1 MRILS
6 KSNNG
11 FLMLAMK
18 TESVSKGEYL
28 LIKDESSGIKLIVQV
43 YDEEYLPFQSLI
55 DDMIREEI
63 AAASSSEC
71 IHDPLNIGLISNLL
85 RDARIYHTK
94 IRGCIDGSGVL
105 TTESGGLPSR
115 VNSIISLLKISEL
128 YALVDKARNHPI
140 TLGTGGMENET
151 IVISAED
158 LDGKLNIITGR
169 KECGKSHLSKL
180 LVKTLLEHGGYVI
193 VFDLNDE
200 YHGLA
205 YNTDRSSSNI
215 SHQILRVEVGQAL
228 RFSLEYCGKVT
239 IFNLLKNALD
249 MPSASLREFMRIW
262 DHLEHK
268 KSLNLT
274 SIENAIN
281 TWNINEFVRE
291 ALISRFHTIQTSR
304 LFSDDK
310 ASNLK
315 FEEILSRMK
324 SGAAIIIN
332 MAEVPPIV
340 RRMIVELTL
349 GKLVELLEKTQIPP
363 VFLFAEEAHLYIQD
377 TYWEDIITR
386 MRHFGI
392 YTTFITNQPDAID
405 DGIYRQVDNIF
416 LFNFTNDN
424 DLDKISR
431 VSLADNDTIR
441 SIVKTLPQRSC
452 LAIGKAMYNL
462 PVVVRVSPVEVMT
475 LGETRKFFSVQQNQS
490 PK

>member
-1 MRILS
+1 MKMRILS
-6 KSNNG
+6 KSSNG
-11 FLMLAMK
+11 LLMLAMK

-28 LIKDESSGIKLIVQV
+28 LINDESSGIKLIVQV
-43 YDEEYLPFQSLI
+43 FDEEYLPSQSLI

-71 IHDPLNIGLISNLL
+71 IHDPLNIGAISNLL

-94 IRGCIDGSGVL
+94 IRGYVDGSGVL

-115 VNSIISLLKISEL
+115 VNSTVRLLKISEL
-128 YALVDKARNHPI
+128 HALVDRAGNYPI
-140 TLGTGGMENET
+140 TLGKGGTANET
-151 IVISAED
+151 IAIYAED

-169 KECGKSHLSKL
+169 KECGKSHLSKI

-193 VFDLNDE
+193 VFDLNNE
-200 YHGLA
+200 YQGLA
-205 YNTDRSSSNI
+205 YNKDRSPSNI
-215 SHQILRVEVGQAL
+215 SNRVIRVEVGDAL
-228 RFSLEYCGKVT
+228 RFSLDYCGKAT

-249 MPSASLREFMRIW
+249 MPAASLRELMRIW
-262 DHLEHK
+262 DHLERK
-268 KSLNLT
+268 NSLNLA

-281 TWNINEFVRE
+281 TWNINEYVRE
-291 ALISRFHTIQTSR
+291 ALISRFHTIQTSG

-310 ASNLK
+310 SDSFK
-315 FEEILSRMK
+315 FEEILSRMNT
-324 SGAAIIIN
+324 GAAIVIN
-332 MAEVPPIV
+332 MAEDQPVV

-377 TYWEDIITR
+377 TYWDDIITR

-392 YTTFITNQPDAID
+392 YATFITNQPDAID

-416 LFNFTNDN
+416 LFNFINDN
-424 DLDKISR
+424 DLDKISK
-431 VSLADNDTIR
+431 VSLADDDTIR

-452 LAIGKAMYNL
+452 LAIGKAMYDL
-462 PVVVRVSPVEVMT
+462 PVVVRVATVEVLTM
-475 LGETRKFFSVQQNQS
+475 GETKKFFPTQEN
-490 PK
+490 